1 MDHLNGTPNFT
12 LQHLRFLVI
21 DEADRLLAQSFQDWL
36 TQVLAA
42 TRPPAHVEAGAISE
56 EASIP
61 YPDALSPAF
70 LHLLRGG
77 SAVHTDLD
85 EKRESSCQK
94 LLFSATLMN
103 DPGRIAALELRSPR
117 YVVVQSS
124 SESQESGVLGVV
136 MEKFSIPATLR
147 EHMAVCDS
155 SQKPLVLFHL
165 VHSIGITN
173 ALVFTKSAE
182 SALRLVRLFRF
193 FETARSAGDESATQ
207 DEKPVVVADAY
218 SSDLSPSERKS
229 ILEKFKAQEIDVLV
243 CSDLVSRGIDIKHVA
258 HVVNYDAPVDM
269 RKYVHRV
276 GRTARAGRVG
286 DAWSLVEH
294 QEARF
299 FKQMIRDAG
308 HSSFVSKLRVPDQQL
323 APLVPFY
330 HVALAQLKDTYTRTN

>member
-42 TRPPAHVEAGAISE
+42 TRPPAHVEAGAVSE

-77 SAVHTDLD
+77 AAVHTDLD
-85 EKRESSCQK
+85 EKRECSCQK

-124 SESQESGVLGVV
+124 SESQESGVLDVV
-136 MEKFSIPATLR
+136 MEKFSIPTTLR
-147 EHMAVCDS
+147 VRNILRLFVLSIKFDIQEHMVVCDS
-155 SQKPLVLFHL
+155 SQKPLVFFHL
-165 VHSIGITN
+165 VHFIGITN

-182 SALRLVRLFRF
+182 STLRLVRLFEF
-193 FETARSAGDESATQ
+193 FETARSTGDESETQ
-207 DEKPVVVADAY
+207 HKKPVVVEAY

-229 ILEKFKAQEIDVLV
+229 ILERFRAQEIDMSERFPNYIKTVIDRLIGSCVLI
-243 CSDLVSRGIDIKHVA
+243 SSREV
-258 HVVNYDAPVDM
+258 
-269 RKYVHRV
+269 
-276 GRTARAGRVG
+276 
-286 DAWSLVEH
+286 
-294 QEARF
+294 
-299 FKQMIRDAG
+299 
-308 HSSFVSKLRVPDQQL
+308 
-323 APLVPFY
+323 
-330 HVALAQLKDTYTRTN
+330 

>member
-42 TRPPAHVEAGAISE
+42 TRPPAHVEAGATSE

-77 SAVHTDLD
+77 AAVHTDLD
-85 EKRESSCQK
+85 EKRECSCQK

-136 MEKFSIPATLR
+136 MEKFSIPTTLR
-147 EHMAVCDS
+147 VRNISRLFFSSIKVVDIQEHMVVCDS

-165 VHSIGITN
+165 VHSIGIAN

-182 SALRLVRLFRF
+182 STLRLVRLFKF
-193 FETARSAGDESATQ
+193 FETARSAGDGNETQ
-207 DEKPVVVADAY
+207 HEKPVVVVEAY

-229 ILEKFKAQEIDVLV
+229 ILERFKAREIDM
-243 CSDLVSRGIDIKHVA
+243 SG
-258 HVVNYDAPVDM
+258 
-269 RKYVHRV
+269 
-276 GRTARAGRVG
+276 
-286 DAWSLVEH
+286 
-294 QEARF
+294 
-299 FKQMIRDAG
+299 
-308 HSSFVSKLRVPDQQL
+308 SFP
-323 APLVPFY
+323 
-330 HVALAQLKDTYTRTN
+330 N